1 MMVAGLMLAHQ
12 VAGKAVRDATFL
24 SAWPTTALPTMVI
37 ATAAAVILA
46 VPIYARL
53 LARFSPRRTVPV
65 GFFLSAV
72 AHLIE
77 WGLSGRSPWIA
88 VAIYLHIAG
97 LGALLLSGFWSVASE
112 LFDPRAAKA
121 SYGRIAASGTAGGLI
136 GGLSAARI
144 ASQFPVDSA
153 LLLLAGVHL
162 ACAVGVF
169 VLGRGSPAP
178 ALAESD
184 VPLRTF
190 ELSVLRKAPHLKTL
204 AVMVLLSTASAAI
217 VDWLFKSQARSYT
230 GAGPELL
237 QFFSLF
243 YTGVQVVTFLAQ
255 MSVNYSVRRYGLGRT
270 VSSLPAGLG
279 LMSTLALLFPAVPR
293 LPMFS
298 AVRGTEAVLRGSLF
312 RSGYEL
318 LFVPMDPAEKRR
330 MKTFLDVTCDRAGDA
345 LGASVVNATLWIA
358 GATLSQTQ
366 QLLAVVIGLSATV
379 VLLGRRLDALYLK
392 VVERQ
397 LVRHADRSPLLV
409 ASETGWTLVELP
421 APRLPRPA
429 GASREI
435 AAVAPPPV
443 PEDPRLRALAD
454 LRSGD
459 RVRVERALGRLS
471 RPDRSVI
478 SQVVQL
484 MAWDDVVGAA
494 RAVLEREAASH
505 VGLLVDILIDP
516 DTDFAIRRRLP
527 RILGLVP
534 TDRALDGLIRGLEDT
549 RFEVRYQCARALD
562 RLLVKNADL
571 SVDRARILAVVTR
584 EVSVPQQIW
593 DGYQLIDRVERE
605 EDSAVGSAPTAAARP
620 PTDVFTRT
628 PRNIEHVFALLAAVL
643 PRDPLQVAFR
653 GIQSDDRSLRGLA
666 IEYLESVLPGEIIA
680 KLLEKVTASGDDAPG
695 QSDPPPGATPR

>member
-1 MMVAGLMLAHQ
+1 MTVAGLMLAHQ

-37 ATAAAVILA
+37 ATAAAVIVA

-53 LARFSPRRTVPV
+53 LSRFSPRTIVPA
-65 GFFLSAV
+65 GFLLSAI
-72 AHLIE
+72 AHLVE
-77 WGLSGRSPWIA
+77 WVLSGRSPWIA

-112 LFDPRAAKA
+112 LFDPRTAKA
-121 SYGRIAASGTAGGLI
+121 SYGRIAASGTAGGLV

-144 ASQFPVDSA
+144 ASQFPVDTA
-153 LLLLAGVHL
+153 LLFLAAVHL

-169 VLGRGSPAP
+169 ALGRGSSPSP
-178 ALAESD
+178 LAEPD
-184 VPLRTF
+184 APLRTF

-217 VDWLFKSQARSYT
+217 VDWLFKSQARAYT

-345 LGASVVNATLWIA
+345 IGASVVSATLWIA
-358 GATLSQTQ
+358 GATLSQTN

-379 VLLGRRLDALYLK
+379 VVLGRRLDALYLK

-397 LVRHADRSPLLV
+397 LVRHADQSPLLV

-421 APRLPRPA
+421 APRAPRPA
-429 GASREI
+429 ATSRDL
-435 AAVAPPPV
+435 AAVAPPPI

-459 RVRVERALGRLS
+459 RARVERALARLS
-471 RPDRSVI
+471 RPDRSLI
-478 SQVVQL
+478 SPVVQL
-484 MAWDDVVGAA
+484 MAWDDVVAPA
-494 RAVLEREAASH
+494 RAVLEREAPAH

-549 RFEVRYQCARALD
+549 RFEVRYQCARAID
-562 RLLVKNADL
+562 RLLVKHPDL
-571 SVDRARILAVVTR
+571 SVDRGRILAVVLR
-584 EVSVPQQIW
+584 EVSVPQPIW
-593 DGYQLIDRVERE
+593 EGYQLIDRVERE
-605 EDSAVGSAPTAAARP
+605 EESAAGPAPAAARP
-620 PTDVFTRT
+620 QTDVFTRT
-628 PRNIEHVFALLAAVL
+628 PRNVEHVFALLAAVL

-653 GIQSDDRSLRGLA
+653 GIQSPDRRLRGLA
-666 IEYLESVLPGEIIA
+666 IEYLESVMPGEILA
-680 KLLEKVTASGDDAPG
+680 KLLEKVTASADDAPG
-695 QSDPPPGATPR
+695 QSDLPPGATPR